1 MRSTPTDWGEEMTR
15 KRSSIDLGPM
25 QAEEGMS
32 GSGRDEAIYRNL
44 YLAIV
49 ENHLEPGTKLPEDTL
64 AEAFAV
70 SRTSIRKVLQ
80 RLAYERLVDIRLN
93 RGATVAQPT
102 VKEARDIFA
111 ARRIVECGVI
121 PQVVAKATPARLD
134 ALRDIVRREHE
145 AEARRDRREAIFL
158 SGEFHV
164 ELARIADNETIA
176 ELLTGLVSRSS
187 LVIATYGAPMAGSCR
202 HSEHHD
208 VLDLIAGGD
217 VEGARAWM
225 EQHLKDV
232 ERSVVLVEE
241 APSAPDLRKILDE
254 VARRHRGD
262 R

>member
-1 MRSTPTDWGEEMTR
+1 MSK
-15 KRSSIDLGPM
+15 KRSSIDLGAM
-25 QAEEGMS
+25 QPEEGMP
-32 GSGRDEAIYRNL
+32 GAGRDEAIYRNL
-44 YLAIV
+44 YAAIV

-64 AEAFAV
+64 AEAFDV

-111 ARRIVECGVI
+111 ARRIVECGVM
-121 PQVVAKATPARLD
+121 PQVVAKATSSRLD
-134 ALRDIVRREHE
+134 ALRDVVRREHE
-145 AEARRDRREAIFL
+145 AEARGDRREAIYL

-164 ELARIADNETIA
+164 ALARTADNEAIA
-176 ELLTGLVSRSS
+176 DFLAGLVSRSS
-187 LVIATYGAPMAGSCR
+187 LVIATYGAPLAGSCR

-208 VLDLIAGGD
+208 VLDLIAAGD

-225 EQHLKDV
+225 ERHLKDV

-241 APSAPDLRKILDE
+241 PAAPADLKRILDE
-254 VARRHRGD
+254 VARRHRAA

>member
-1 MRSTPTDWGEEMTR
+1 MTR
-15 KRSSIDLGPM
+15 KRSSIELGVLP
-25 QAEEGMS
+25 AEESVS
-32 GSGRDEAIYRNL
+32 GSGRDEAVYRNL
-44 YLAIV
+44 YAAIV

-64 AEAFAV
+64 AEAFGV

-102 VKEARDIFA
+102 VKEARDVFA
-111 ARRIVECGVI
+111 ARRIVECGVM
-121 PQVVAKATPARLD
+121 PQVVAKATPARCD

-145 AEARRDRREAIFL
+145 AEARGDRREAIYL

-164 ELARIADNETIA
+164 QLARVADNEAIA
-176 ELLTGLVSRSS
+176 DFLAGLVSRSS

-208 VLDLIAGGD
+208 VLDLIASGD

-225 EQHLKDV
+225 ERHLKDV
-232 ERSVVLVEE
+232 ERTVVLLEE
-241 APSAPDLRKILDE
+241 DAPALDLRKVLDD
-254 VARRHRGD
+254 VARRHRGG

>member
-1 MRSTPTDWGEEMTR
+1 MAR
-15 KRSSIDLGPM
+15 KRSSIDLGSLP
-25 QAEEGMS
+25 AEEGIS

-44 YLAIV
+44 YAAIV

-64 AEAFAV
+64 AEAFGV

-111 ARRIVECGVI
+111 ARRIVECGAM
-121 PQVVAKATPARLD
+121 PQVVAKATPERLE

-145 AEARRDRREAIFL
+145 AEARGDRREAIYL

-164 ELARIADNETIA
+164 ALARLADNETIA
-176 ELLTGLVSRSS
+176 EFLAGLVSRSS

-208 VLDLIAGGD
+208 VLDLIASGD

-225 EQHLKDV
+225 ERHLKDV
-232 ERSVVLVEE
+232 ERTVVLVEE
-241 APSAPDLRKILDE
+241 APSALDLRKILDD
-254 VARRHRGD
+254 VARRHRGE

>member
-1 MRSTPTDWGEEMTR
+1 MTR
-15 KRSSIDLGPM
+15 KRSSIDLGSIP
-25 QAEEGMS
+25 ADESLS

-44 YLAIV
+44 YAAIV

-64 AEAFAV
+64 AEAFGV

-111 ARRIVECGVI
+111 ARRIVECGAM

-134 ALRDIVRREHE
+134 ALRDIVRRQHE
-145 AEARRDRREAIFL
+145 AEARGDRREAFYL

-164 ELARIADNETIA
+164 ELVRVADNEAIA
-176 ELLTGLVSRSS
+176 DFLAGLVSRSS

-208 VLDLIAGGD
+208 VLDLIASGD
-217 VEGARAWM
+217 ADGARNWM
-225 EQHLKDV
+225 ERHLTDV
-232 ERSVVLVEE
+232 ERTVVLVEE
-241 APSAPDLRKILDE
+241 EPSALDLRKILDE
-254 VARRHRGD
+254 VARRHRSE

>member
-1 MRSTPTDWGEEMTR
+1 MSK

-25 QAEEGMS
+25 AAEDGIS

-44 YLAIV
+44 YTAIV

-111 ARRIVECGVI
+111 ARRIVECGVLA
-121 PQVVAKATPARLD
+121 QVVAKATPARLD
-134 ALRDIVRREHE
+134 ELRDIVRREHE
-145 AEARRDRREAIFL
+145 AEGHGDRREAIYL

-164 ELARIADNETIA
+164 ALIRVSENET
-176 ELLTGLVSRSS
+176 LTDYLAGLVSRSS

-202 HSEHHD
+202 HSEHD
-208 VLDLIAGGD
+208 AVLELIAAGD
-217 VEGARAWM
+217 AEGARNWM
-225 EQHLKDV
+225 ERHLREI
-232 ERSVVLVEE
+232 ERTVVLVEE
-241 APSAPDLRKILDE
+241 EPSPPDLRRILDE
-254 VARRHRGD
+254 VASRHRNE

>member
-1 MRSTPTDWGEEMTR
+1 MTR
-15 KRSSIDLGPM
+15 KRSSIDLGSIP
-25 QAEEGMS
+25 ADESLS

-44 YLAIV
+44 YAAIV

-64 AEAFAV
+64 AEAFGV

-111 ARRIVECGVI
+111 ARRIVECGAM

-134 ALRDIVRREHE
+134 ALRDIVRRQHE
-145 AEARRDRREAIFL
+145 AEARGDRREAIYL

-164 ELARIADNETIA
+164 ELVRVADNEAIA
-176 ELLTGLVSRSS
+176 DFLAGLVSRSS

-208 VLDLIAGGD
+208 VLDLIASGD
-217 VEGARAWM
+217 ADGARNWM
-225 EQHLKDV
+225 ERHLTDV
-232 ERSVVLVEE
+232 ERTVVLVEE
-241 APSAPDLRKILDE
+241 EPSALDLRKILDE
-254 VARRHRGD
+254 VARRHRSE